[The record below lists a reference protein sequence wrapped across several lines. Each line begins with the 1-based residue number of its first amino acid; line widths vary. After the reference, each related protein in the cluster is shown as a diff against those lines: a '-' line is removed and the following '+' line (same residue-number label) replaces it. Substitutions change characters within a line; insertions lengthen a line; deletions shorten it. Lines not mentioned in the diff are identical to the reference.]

1 MLLEFVN
8 THGLIELIVEN
19 AVVTHDKV
27 ALLTDLDHGPDH
39 LILDE
44 QRIEA
49 KV

>member
-8 THGLIELIVEN
+8 THSLIELIVEN
-19 AVVTHDKV
+19 AIVTHDKV